1 MTHPIIHMQLLPQYR
16 QLDRAK
22 KKEKYEESLNLIQEL
37 IDCDDFED
45 ISTLR
50 VCKLAP
56 GWTKTKNIHIHWVRI
71 RPKIWNRI
79 RTLAF
84 FATLSDFPVERS
96 QLKFTS

>member
-1 MTHPIIHMQLLPQYR
+1 LLPQYR

-50 VCKLAP
+50 VSSSSEFVVGVCGVDAYMVVQNSIAESEP
-56 GWTKTKNIHIHWVRI
+56 
-71 RPKIWNRI
+71 
-79 RTLAF
+79 
-84 FATLSDFPVERS
+84 D
-96 QLKFTS
+96 

>member
-1 MTHPIIHMQLLPQYR
+1 MQLLPQYR

-50 VCKLAP
+50 VCTVSWHQAGQKQ
-56 GWTKTKNIHIHWVRI
+56 
-71 RPKIWNRI
+71 KISI
-79 RTLAF
+79 
-84 FATLSDFPVERS
+84 
-96 QLKFTS
+96 FTESGSGQKYETEFGP

>member
-1 MTHPIIHMQLLPQYR
+1 MTHPIIHTQLLPQYR

-56 GWTKTKNIHIHWVRI
+56 G
-71 RPKIWNRI
+71 
-79 RTLAF
+79 
-84 FATLSDFPVERS
+84 
-96 QLKFTS
+96 